1 MPCRDAIIHNK
12 VNKKAL
18 TLLEILVS
26 LIILALLLT
35 GLANIF
41 LAGKRYTQ
49 RSRVRMAGGEIGK
62 YFLDPLQNH
71 VNQATWTSNPLGS
84 QSVATQN
91 ITIDGRNYRG
101 EYNVNTA
108 GLPSN
113 LTRVKVTIT
122 LPSLD

>member
-1 MPCRDAIIHNK
+1 M
-12 VNKKAL
+12 NKKAL
-18 TLLEILVS
+18 TLLEIIVS

-41 LAGKRYTQ
+41 LAGRRYTQ

-62 YFLDPLQNH
+62 LFLDPLQNH
-71 VNQATWTSNPLGS
+71 VNQATWATNPLGTR
-84 QSVATQN
+84 SVTTQN
-91 ITIDGRNYRG
+91 RTIDGKNYRG
-101 EYNVNTA
+101 EYSVNTT

-122 LPSLD
+122 LPSLE